1 MRQIMIFAAMVMAL
15 AVIVP
20 RFYSGN
26 ITPANA
32 NVATTSPA
40 APAVPDS
47 AYARTVTITR
57 GDSGHF
63 QTEAVINGR
72 RLDFM
77 VDTGASLIALRER
90 DAAALGIHPAERDY
104 TAKVSTANGM
114 VMAARV
120 SLNRVSIGGVAVEDV
135 AALVLPDRALGQNLL
150 GMSFLS
156 RLRWEQR
163 NGRLVLE
170 Q

>member
-1 MRQIMIFAAMVMAL
+1 MRQIIIFAAMAMTI

-20 RFYSGN
+20 RLYSGD
-26 ITPANA
+26 ITAANA
-32 NVATTSPA
+32 NVATAPVA
-40 APAVPDS
+40 AQEP
-47 AYARTVTITR
+47 AYARTVTITS
-57 GDSGHF
+57 GNGGHF

-72 RLDFM
+72 RLNFM

-90 DAAALGIHPAERDY
+90 DAAVLGIHPAERDY
-104 TAKVSTANGM
+104 TARVSTANGT

-120 SLNRVSIGGVAVEDV
+120 SLNRVSIGGVAVDDV
-135 AALVLPDRALGQNLL
+135 AALVLPDQALGQNLL

>member
-1 MRQIMIFAAMVMAL
+1 MRQIIMFAVVAMTI

-20 RFYSGN
+20 RLYSGD
-26 ITPANA
+26 ITTANA
-32 NVATTSPA
+32 NIATMSPIA
-40 APAVPDS
+40 QEP
-47 AYARTVTITR
+47 AYARTVTITS

-63 QTEAVINGR
+63 QTAAVINGR

-104 TAKVSTANGM
+104 TARVSTANGV

-120 SLNRVSIGGVAVEDV
+120 SLNRVAVGGVTVDDV